1 MAKNCFVE
9 KEPAGYQFLRNTSGA
24 EVVAGEFCII
34 GGFAAIAQETIA
46 ENAWGNFL
54 TGSGALV
61 QSAKLNDSY
70 DTFGTPGAYVYWD
83 NTDKSFSDTLQV
95 GYYKVGQLNT
105 AKVDGVIAFNKFERA
120 EIVPSDVATIEE
132 LVETI
137 EELVNANAELGG
149 RSFMKKAVLS
159 STDAATPV
167 HLLTDDDVGEG
178 KKAYVSKIYFS
189 VDGGTAW
196 ATTTNVT
203 LQDTAA
209 IPVVG
214 ATVAVAGLT
223 ADAMFDEGDTKVALA
238 APIADGDGFTT
249 AKGLDIAGDAN
260 GTGSDLIVTV
270 FGCIM

>member
-46 ENAWGNFL
+46 ANAWGNFL

-61 QSAKLNDSY
+61 QSAELTTSEDA
-70 DTFGTPGAYVYWD
+70 FGTPGAYVYW
-83 NTDKSFSDTLQV
+83 NNAAKSFSDNGIT

-105 AKVDGVIAFNKFERA
+105 AKADGVIAFNKFERA
-120 EIVPSDVATIEE
+120 EIVPSDLETIEE
-132 LVETI
+132 LVE
-137 EELVNANAELGG
+137 ANAELGG
-149 RSFMKKAVLS
+149 RFFKKTAKLI
-159 STDAATPV
+159 STDAETPV
-167 HLLTDDDVGEG
+167 HLLTDEEVGAD

-189 VDGGTAW
+189 VDGDTKWETTA
-196 ATTTNVT
+196 NVT
-203 LQDTAA
+203 LQDTAEP
-209 IPVVG
+209 PVVG
-214 ATVAVAGLT
+214 ATVLVASLI
-223 ADAMFDEGDTKVALA
+223 ANAMFDEGDTDVTLA
-238 APIADGDGFTT
+238 APIADGAGFTT
-249 AKGLDIAGDAN
+249 AKGLDIVGDAD